1 MLIDHCGR
9 AITYL
14 RISITDRCNL
24 RCVYCTP
31 PEGVDWQ
38 PHENILRFEE
48 IEEIVRVAASQG
60 IRQVRLTGGEP
71 LVRPGVVDLVQ
82 MLSEIPGIDDLSLTT
97 NGLYLEKLAHPLK
110 KAGLK
115 RVNVSLDTLKPE
127 KYLRICRGGSLD
139 AVLNGLS
146 AAEDAGFTPIKINTV
161 VMRGVNDD
169 ELMDFARLTLEN
181 PWHVRFIE
189 LMPIENQQNWGDG
202 FPQPGS
208 AFISTNEIKEIIHAD
223 GLTPVENLQGNG
235 PARSFQLPGAM
246 ATIGFISP
254 IGQHFC
260 SECNRLRLTADGNL
274 RLCLLNNIEIPVRD
288 AMRAGKPIL
297 DILEE
302 AMRLKPEGHSLAKKM
317 SAHNRK
323 MAQIGG

>member
-9 AITYL
+9 SITYL

-24 RCVYCTP
+24 RCVYCMP
-31 PEGVDWQ
+31 PDGVEWQ

-48 IEEIVRVAASQG
+48 IVEFVRVAASQG

-97 NGLYLEKLAHPLK
+97 NGLLLEKLAQPLK

-139 AVLNGLS
+139 AVLRGLS
-146 AAEDAGFTPIKINTV
+146 AAENAGFEPIKINMV

-169 ELMDFARLTLEN
+169 ELVDFARLTLEN

-189 LMPIENQQNWGDG
+189 LMPIENQQDWGKG
-202 FPQPGS
+202 FPQPS
-208 AFISTNEIKEIIHAD
+208 NAFISTSEIKEIIHAD
-223 GLTPVENLQGNG
+223 GLSPVENLPGNG
-235 PARSFQLPGAM
+235 PARSFQFPGAM

-274 RLCLLNNIEIPVRD
+274 RLCLLNDFEIPMRD
-288 AMRAGKPIL
+288 AMRAGRPIL
-297 DILEE
+297 DILDE
-302 AMRLKPEGHSLAKKM
+302 AMQLKPEGHSLAKKM

>member
-1 MLIDHCGR
+1 M
-9 AITYL
+9 
-14 RISITDRCNL
+14 
-24 RCVYCTP
+24 P

-48 IEEIVRVAASQG
+48 IVDFVRVAASQG

-71 LVRPGVVDLVQ
+71 LVRPGMIDLVQ
-82 MLSEIPGIDDLSLTT
+82 MLSEIPEIEDLSLTT
-97 NGLYLEKLAHPLK
+97 NGILLEKMALPLK

-127 KYLRICRGGSLD
+127 KYQRVCRGGALD
-139 AVLNGLS
+139 AVLSGLA
-146 AAEDAGFTPIKINTV
+146 AAEDAGFDPVKINMV

-169 ELMDFARLTLEN
+169 ELMDFARLTIQH

-189 LMPIENQQNWGDG
+189 LMPIENQQDWGEG

-208 AFISTNEIKEIIHAD
+208 AYISTSEIKEIIHAD
-223 GLTPVENLQGNG
+223 GLTPVENLRGNG

-274 RLCLLNNIEIPVRD
+274 RLCLLNDIEIPIRD
-288 AMRAGKPIL
+288 AMRGGRPIL

-302 AMRLKPEGHSLAKKM
+302 AMQSKPEGHSLAKKIN
-317 SAHNRK
+317 AQNRK

>member
-1 MLIDHCGR
+1 MLIDHYGR
-9 AITYL
+9 SITYL

-24 RCVYCTP
+24 RCVYCMP
-31 PEGVDWQ
+31 PEGVEWQ

-48 IEEIVRVAASQG
+48 IVEFVRVAASQG

-82 MLSEIPGIDDLSLTT
+82 MLSEIPEIEDLSITT
-97 NGLYLEKLAHPLK
+97 NGILLEKLARPLK
-110 KAGLK
+110 NAGLK

-139 AVLNGLS
+139 AVLRGLS
-146 AAEDAGFTPIKINTV
+146 AAEDAGFEPIKINTV

-169 ELMDFARLTLEN
+169 ELVDFARLTLEH

-189 LMPIENQQNWGDG
+189 LMPIENQQSWGEG
-202 FPQPGS
+202 FPQPAS
-208 AFISTNEIKEIIHAD
+208 MFISTQEIKELTHAE
-223 GLTPVENLQGNG
+223 GLTPVEHLKGSG
-235 PARSFQLPGAM
+235 PARSFQLLNAM

-260 SECNRLRLTADGNL
+260 NECNRLRLTADGNL
-274 RLCLLNNIEIPVRD
+274 RLCLLNDIEIPVRD

-297 DILEE
+297 PILEE
-302 AMRLKPEGHSLAKKM
+302 AMRLKPAGHSLAQKM
-317 SAHNRK
+317 SPHNRK